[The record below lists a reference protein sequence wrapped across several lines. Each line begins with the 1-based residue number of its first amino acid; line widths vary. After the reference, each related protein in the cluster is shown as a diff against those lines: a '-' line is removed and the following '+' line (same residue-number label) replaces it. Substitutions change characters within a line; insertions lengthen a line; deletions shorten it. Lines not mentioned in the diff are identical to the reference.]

1 VPRAQTRPTTVAL
14 ALGSYLGAVL
24 LIGGAAIALGLY
36 RLNFTEEASATL
48 LAALTVLLQALGLT
62 VVWRVRGLPAAQA
75 RRRRLVAGTMLA
87 ASALSAAGTAALL
100 TPDHAWIAGSSLGL
114 VVAMVSYFALPTV
127 AGLAAGT
134 GLSACLAVSA
144 AAEVTAPTPLS
155 VAAALIAVGVIV
167 ALLSSVGLV
176 THRRVGV
183 GLGAC
188 VALVGAQQPL
198 ASAETTGLAYLLT
211 LAVGCACL
219 ALYRM
224 VPVAVLIGVAVAGT
238 AIAALEATWDLT
250 TGAGGVAATLA
261 VTGAAMLAT
270 SSAGMYLWRAART
283 RRQ

>member
-1 VPRAQTRPTTVAL
+1 
-14 ALGSYLGAVL
+14 
-24 LIGGAAIALGLY
+24 
-36 RLNFTEEASATL
+36 
-48 LAALTVLLQALGLT
+48 
-62 VVWRVRGLPAAQA
+62 
-75 RRRRLVAGTMLA
+75 
-87 ASALSAAGTAALL
+87 
-100 TPDHAWIAGSSLGL
+100 
-114 VVAMVSYFALPTV
+114 MVSYFALPTV

-155 VAAALIAVGVIV
+155 VAAALIVVGVIV

-270 SSAGMYLWRAART
+270 SSAGMYLWRAARA